1 MTGVLIYLY
10 EMLLFILP
18 TLSLVWITYRI
29 SMLKAYSESLVKYV
43 YYIFMV
49 LCCISDM
56 YIYGCFFRLKVLYNY
71 GNNLVLSL
79 SQTGFLVLH
88 FIGIYYLQKDRIQKQ
103 NFNTAIIAEAVDE
116 FPGGLSFSDK
126 DGVPILV
133 NKKMHRL
140 IYELVNL
147 PFIDANAI
155 WQALSLKAEKNQFN
169 PKLLKKEQGLY
180 ELYHKLKDGSI
191 WRFKKSVIS
200 AQTEE
205 YVQIEAIDI
214 SNLASIA
221 NEINEDNKELKN
233 QNKRIKLV
241 SLELEKVNRDK
252 ERYFAKVALHGEFGE
267 YILWLRQFL
276 KESKE
281 GSICMSDFKQLETR
295 WYKAKDI
302 IKGIGMSSE
311 TAEIENELLK
321 VGKLIGCNIFFPK
334 EKPYKTYQAL
344 YYTAIREALTNAVR
358 HAAADELYIKIEEKL
373 NFQKVTIFDNG
384 SKKINFVREG
394 NGLSALRKLMEKE
407 GVKLKL
413 QTEGVFKLL
422 ITFPHK

>member
-1 MTGVLIYLY
+1 M
-10 EMLLFILP
+10 
-18 TLSLVWITYRI
+18 
-29 SMLKAYSESLVKYV
+29 
-43 YYIFMV
+43 
-49 LCCISDM
+49 
-56 YIYGCFFRLKVLYNY
+56 
-71 GNNLVLSL
+71 
-79 SQTGFLVLH
+79 H

-147 PFIDANAI
+147 PFIDANAV

-221 NEINEDNKELKN
+221 NEIKEDNEELKN

-241 SLELEKVNRDK
+241 SLELERVNRDR

-267 YILWLRQFL
+267 YILWLRKFL

-394 NGLSALRKLMEKE
+394 QGLSALRKLMEKE

>member
-10 EMLLFILP
+10 EMLLFTVS

-147 PFIDANAI
+147 PFIDANAV

-191 WRFKKSVIS
+191 WCFKKSVIS

-221 NEINEDNKELKN
+221 NEINEDNEELK
-233 QNKRIKLV
+233 K
-241 SLELEKVNRDK
+241 
-252 ERYFAKVALHGEFGE
+252 
-267 YILWLRQFL
+267 
-276 KESKE
+276 SK
-281 GSICMSDFKQLETR
+281 
-295 WYKAKDI
+295 
-302 IKGIGMSSE
+302 
-311 TAEIENELLK
+311 
-321 VGKLIGCNIFFPK
+321 
-334 EKPYKTYQAL
+334 
-344 YYTAIREALTNAVR
+344 
-358 HAAADELYIKIEEKL
+358 
-373 NFQKVTIFDNG
+373 
-384 SKKINFVREG
+384 
-394 NGLSALRKLMEKE
+394 
-407 GVKLKL
+407 
-413 QTEGVFKLL
+413 
-422 ITFPHK
+422 